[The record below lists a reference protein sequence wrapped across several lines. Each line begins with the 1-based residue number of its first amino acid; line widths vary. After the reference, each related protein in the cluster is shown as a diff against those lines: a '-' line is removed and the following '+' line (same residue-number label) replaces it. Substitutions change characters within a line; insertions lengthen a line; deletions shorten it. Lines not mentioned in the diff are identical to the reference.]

1 MSKDHEPTD
10 TDGSGQLTFHP
21 RRLRIVGAIFAGAL
35 VIVVII
41 GWIALPPHLKA
52 LFTPFQLITLLG
64 VLVVIVGMI
73 TGLALSTVRADRQGV
88 WLRNGLSVR
97 RFDWSEVHRVVYRDG
112 DPWPTLQ
119 VGDPDDPRRQMLLGI
134 QRSDGAR
141 AGRAVAELRRLM
153 SAGRAH

>member
-1 MSKDHEPTD
+1 MSSAGGERV
-10 TDGSGQLTFHP
+10 TFHP

-35 VIVVII
+35 VIVVIV

-52 LFTPFQLITLLG
+52 LFTPFQLITLLA

-73 TGLALSTVRADRQGV
+73 TGLALSSVRADQQGI

-97 RFDWSEVHRVVYRDG
+97 RFDWSEIHRIVYLDG
-112 DPWPTLQ
+112 NPWPTLH
-119 VGDPDDPRRQMLLGI
+119 VGDPDDPRRQMVLGI

-141 AGRAVAELRRLM
+141 AVRAVAELRRLRQ
-153 SAGRAH
+153 AAR